1 MPLSISL
8 LGSYENW
15 ICRSLNYIIKLRK
28 WFSNFLDLFD
38 SILNLDQFSFSIRT
52 IQNTIP
58 KITKNTILKIPSR
71 SLVRLDNP

>member
-15 ICRSLNYIIKLRK
+15 ICRSLNYIKLRK

-58 KITKNTILKIPSR
+58 KITLKIPSR
-71 SLVRLDNP
+71 SLVPLDNP